1 MFAVFVLSFASSPPF
16 VELGS
21 AEWFLLYVPT
31 FLAVPSAG
39 RCNGVNIERML
50 YVLRLILDN
59 YRFLTTWPSVVSEDI
74 VFDCLNNYR
83 RATVWVPPAVCCV
96 CGLERVDVTDV
107 VVDNGAQSS
116 FDFSNLFVEDPHIAD
131 LTGFQYGSPAIDGTV
146 FDTSAMT
153 ISETSRVVLKVCV
166 ECLSAL
172 KRNRIPR
179 LSLANYLYRG
189 KLPSELQD
197 LTWVEEMV
205 CAKY

>member
-1 MFAVFVLSFASSPPF
+1 MVSALRSHLSCSTKRRTLQRREHRENAIRVAVDTRQLQIS
-16 VELGS
+16 
-21 AEWFLLYVPT
+21 
-31 FLAVPSAG
+31 
-39 RCNGVNIERML
+39 
-50 YVLRLILDN
+50 
-59 YRFLTTWPSVVSEDI
+59 TTWPSVVSEDI

-116 FDFSNLFVEDPHIAD
+116 LDFSNLFVKDPHNIAD

>member
-1 MFAVFVLSFASSPPF
+1 MVSALRSHLSCSTKCRTLQRREHRENAIRVAVDTRQLQISTA
-16 VELGS
+16 
-21 AEWFLLYVPT
+21 
-31 FLAVPSAG
+31 
-39 RCNGVNIERML
+39 
-50 YVLRLILDN
+50 
-59 YRFLTTWPSVVSEDI
+59 WPSVVSEDI

-116 FDFSNLFVEDPHIAD
+116 LDFSNLFVKDPHNIAD
-131 LTGFQYGSPAIDGTV
+131 LTGFQYGLPAIDGTV

-172 KRNRIPR
+172 KRNRVPR
-179 LSLANYLYRG
+179 LSLDNYLYRG

-205 CAKY
+205 CAKC